1 MEYEPLPANAPRKP
15 LIEKFLALFEV
26 LLLSGL
32 VSNSLAA
39 LPFSLIYGKN
49 AGFITEDVRILSA
62 FLLLEAAITFILL
75 LAILKSR
82 GETIRDLG
90 LQVDRWK
97 SHLLTG
103 LAVVP
108 FLFLITFAADF
119 IFLTCFPEQYLKR
132 NPLTEIISTPQQLA
146 LLIFSALIAG
156 GIKEEL
162 QRAFILRRFSR
173 YLGGAG
179 LGLVLWSL
187 AFGAGHYLQGPQAI
201 AATAIIGFVLG
212 AIYLLRRSLIA
223 PIFAHSAFNT
233 LQLLLYWFTAGQFK

>member
-1 MEYEPLPANAPRKP
+1 MEYAPLPANAPHKP

-26 LLLSGL
+26 FLLSGL
-32 VSNSLAA
+32 VSGSLAI
-39 LPFSLIYGKN
+39 LPFSLFCGKN
-49 AGFITEDVRILSA
+49 AGLITKDVRVLSA
-62 FLLLEAAITFILL
+62 FLLLETAITFILL

-82 GETIRDLG
+82 GETICDLG
-90 LQVDRWK
+90 LHVDRWK
-97 SHLLTG
+97 SHLLIG
-103 LAVVP
+103 SAIVP

-119 IFLTCFPEQYLKR
+119 VFLTYFPEHHLER
-132 NPLTEIISTPQQLA
+132 NPLTEIITTPQQLA

-187 AFGAGHYLQGPQAI
+187 AFGMGHYVQGPQAI
-201 AATAIIGFVLG
+201 AATAIFGFILG

-233 LQLLLYWFTAGQFK
+233 LELLLYWFTAGQFK